1 MSTTNNDRTV
11 NEHAPLTVHSSFD
24 LFGHFQATTRAVF
37 EAQRAVL
44 ERYLAIQ
51 ERLLG
56 YCMQDAPVE
65 ERTVSPL
72 KHVSVSSVPVAPL
85 LAPVPAAEA
94 APAVLGVPASSPV
107 SRMAPAPSN
116 GRPPIPVNG
125 SAASPRRTSSTP
137 IRPEVPPLAPSS
149 AHASNGSTVPNS
161 SPDSEEPPSTEA
173 FRRDLLEV
181 VSMRTGYPIDALDET
196 LALEA
201 ALGIDSIKTVEI
213 FSKLKAYH
221 SYFRA
226 EGQEEEELLA
236 EFSKFKTLRDIIDS
250 YDHRR
255 KTHAAKRI
263 NGSNKQPVEKANDPQ
278 KTNGGVQRY
287 TVAAVPAQLDT
298 NGAKKNPLMAAS
310 SS

>member
-11 NEHAPLTVHSSFD
+11 NEHAPLTVHSSYD

-37 EAQRAVL
+37 EAQQAVL

-56 YCMQDAPVE
+56 YCMQDAPAE
-65 ERTVSPL
+65 ERAVPPL
-72 KHVSVSSVPVAPL
+72 KHVSVSPVPAAPL

-94 APAVLGVPASSPV
+94 DPAFLGVPASSPV
-107 SRMAPAPSN
+107 SRMASAPSN

-125 SAASPRRTSSTP
+125 PAASPRRTSSTP
-137 IRPEVPPLAPSS
+137 IPPEVRPLAPSS
-149 AHASNGSTVPNS
+149 VHASNGSTVPNS
-161 SPDSEEPPSTEA
+161 SPDSEEPPSTDA

-181 VSMRTGYPIDALDET
+181 VSMRTGYPIDALDEN

-221 SYFRA
+221 PYFRA

-236 EFSKFKTLRDIIDS
+236 EFSKFKTLRDIIAS

-255 KTHAAKRI
+255 KTHAANRNNGASKRSI
-263 NGSNKQPVEKANDPQ
+263 ERVNEPQ
-278 KTNGGVQRY
+278 KTNGDVQRY
-287 TVAAVPAQLDT
+287 TVAAVPAPSET
-298 NGAKKNPLMAAS
+298 NGSKKNPLMAAS

>member
-11 NEHAPLTVHSSFD
+11 NGHAPLVVHSSYD

-37 EAQRAVL
+37 EAQQAVL

-65 ERTVSPL
+65 ARVVSPL
-72 KHVSVSSVPVAPL
+72 ERVSV
-85 LAPVPAAEA
+85 
-94 APAVLGVPASSPV
+94 
-107 SRMAPAPSN
+107 APAPSSA
-116 GRPPIPVNG
+116 RPPIPVNG
-125 SAASPRRTSSTP
+125 PAASPRRISSTP
-137 IRPEVPPLAPSS
+137 VSPEVSPLAPSLV
-149 AHASNGSTVPNS
+149 HTSNGSTAPIS
-161 SPDSEEPPSTEA
+161 TTSDSDEPPSTEH

-213 FSKLKAYH
+213 FSKLKDYH
-221 SYFRA
+221 PYFRA
-226 EGQEEEELLA
+226 EDQEEEELLA
-236 EFSKFKTLRDIIDS
+236 EFSKFKTLRDIIAS
-250 YDHRR
+250 YDQRR
-255 KTHAAKRI
+255 KSHAVPL
-263 NGSNKQPVEKANDPQ
+263 NKGASKHAVEKFNDPP
-278 KTNGGVQRY
+278 KTNGEVRRY
-287 TVAAVPAQLDT
+287 TVAAVPAPLET
-298 NGAKKNPLMAAS
+298 NGAKKNPLLVAS